1 MHKLNAPGIRS
12 IHWLDDGLIDWVG
25 GGTFI
30 GLDGR
35 VQPNRV
41 NYAYRFD
48 AAVQSICGTY
58 AVIYERLGTKG
69 LVLKYGKVLRE
80 INRSYY
86 QAHRYEYPIAVLQTG
101 AGRWLLA
108 HCPDGYNRL
117 ELDDLETGERLSAL
131 PSRQPRDYFHSRLR
145 ASADGR
151 WLLSAGWVWH
161 PWNTVEVFDIAR
173 ALNDPSALDEPVPLP
188 RMEAEVCAAE
198 FLPSG
203 RLVVSTNAEDMD
215 DPQERTPNSIGPTT
229 VAVIDVASGLVLS
242 TAQVQQPTGTL
253 MALDASQV
261 IGFYEHPKLI
271 SLVDGSVKARWE
283 HIRSGTQL
291 SSIALNHE
299 DWPVIACD
307 PDHRRLA
314 VVNGEWVHAV
324 ELPGAE
330 S

>member
-1 MHKLNAPGIRS
+1 MHKLKAPGLRS
-12 IHWLDDGLIDWVG
+12 IHWLDGGLIDWVG
-25 GGTFI
+25 GGTFV

-35 VQPNRV
+35 VNPNRV

-48 AAVQSICGTY
+48 AAVQSSCGTY
-58 AVIYERLGTKG
+58 AVIYERFGTKG
-69 LVLKYGKVLRE
+69 LVLKQGQVLRE

-86 QAHRYEYPIAVLQTG
+86 CADDYEYPIAVLQTG

-108 HCPDGYNRL
+108 HCPDEYNRL
-117 ELDDLETGERLSAL
+117 ELDDLETGERLSAQA
-131 PSRQPRDYFHSRLR
+131 SRQPRDYFHSRLR

-161 PWNTVEVFDIAR
+161 PWDTVEVFDIEKS
-173 ALNDPSALDEPVPLP
+173 LQDPSALDEPMPLP

-198 FLPSG
+198 FHPSG
-203 RLVVSTNAEDMD
+203 RLVVSTTSETLD
-215 DPQERTPNSIGPTT
+215 DPPDLAPGSVGPNCL
-229 VAVIDVASGLVLS
+229 AVIDIASGQVLS

-283 HIRSGTQL
+283 HIQSGTQL

-299 DWPVIACD
+299 GWPVIACD
-307 PDHRRLA
+307 PDHRRFA
-314 VVNGEWVHAV
+314 VVNGDWVHWV
-324 ELPGAE
+324 DLSDSET
-330 S
+330 